1 MAFGVEASKKIILI
15 ISILF
20 WFSGAVFTYVG
31 TYFIT
36 SYKNFDDFRV
46 DDYGLVPAIIIL
58 AVAGFMFSIS
68 IIGCCATLKE
78 SKIGLGFFLLIILL
92 IFAVEVTALVFVYVY
107 KPSISEGLY
116 DSEYDYFE
124 MYDGYNSQSKA
135 VDYLQTQ
142 LQCCG
147 LTDYTDWKNFRWYSD
162 HKTVPESCC
171 RANEPCSGTLEKP
184 HLLNTDGCVDKL
196 QKLLQGVLNFALV
209 FILANAIIKG
219 CVDKLQKLLQGVLN
233 FALFFILGFAI
244 IKFLG
249 ILSIYFI
256 ICRKPRN
263 DYQTLYA

>member
-1 MAFGVEASKKIILI
+1 MAFGVKPSKN
-15 ISILF
+15 ILF
-20 WFSGAVFTYVG
+20 LISLLFWLAGATFTYVG
-31 TYFIT
+31 SYFIT
-36 SYKNFDDFRV
+36 SYKNFEDFRV

-58 AVAGFMFSIS
+58 AVAGVMFLIS

-92 IFAVEVTALVFVYVY
+92 IFAAEVTALVFGYMY

-116 DSEYDYFE
+116 DSEYDFFD

-147 LTDYTDWKNFRWYSD
+147 LTDYTDWKNFRWYYD

-171 RANEPCSGTLEKP
+171 RANEPCSGKLEQP
-184 HLLNTDGCVDKL
+184 HLLNTGGCVDKL
-196 QKLLQGVLNFALV
+196 QQLLQGVLNFALLV
-209 FILANAIIKG
+209 
-219 CVDKLQKLLQGVLN
+219 
-233 FALFFILGFAI
+233 ILGFAI

-249 ILSIYFI
+249 ILSISFI
-256 ICRKPRN
+256 ICRKPGN